1 MSVRS
6 NKDRLRTEVD
16 ELLRH
21 RPGWRLQAMSTPGL
35 PPQWCFGSGGQAD
48 LSIAIDG
55 DSISVYVVEQ
65 DRDVA
70 LGGPEGLVAWLK
82 ANKPEA
88 FKDPKESA
96 GGKLKRGR
104 LFDWE

>member
-1 MSVRS
+1 
-6 NKDRLRTEVD
+6 
-16 ELLRH
+16 
-21 RPGWRLQAMSTPGL
+21 LQAMSTPGL
-35 PPQWCFGSGGQAD
+35 PPQWSFGSGGQTD

-55 DSISVYVVEQ
+55 GSISVYVVEE

-70 LGGPEGLVAWLK
+70 LGGTEELVTWLK
-82 ANKPEA
+82 ANQPQA
-88 FKDPKESA
+88 FKDRKESV

>member
-1 MSVRS
+1 
-6 NKDRLRTEVD
+6 
-16 ELLRH
+16 
-21 RPGWRLQAMSTPGL
+21 
-35 PPQWCFGSGGQAD
+35 
-48 LSIAIDG
+48 
-55 DSISVYVVEQ
+55 VVEQ

-70 LGGPEGLVAWLK
+70 LGGTEELVAWLK

-88 FKDPKESA
+88 FKDPKESV

>member
-1 MSVRS
+1 M
-6 NKDRLRTEVD
+6 D

-70 LGGPEGLVAWLK
+70 LGSTEELAAWLK